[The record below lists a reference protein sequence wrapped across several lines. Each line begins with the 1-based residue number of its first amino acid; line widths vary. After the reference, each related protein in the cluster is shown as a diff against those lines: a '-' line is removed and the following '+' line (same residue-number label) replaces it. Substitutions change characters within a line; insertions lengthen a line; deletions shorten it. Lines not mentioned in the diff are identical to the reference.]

1 MTVNS
6 IDKWMTPLPTQLVLR
21 FNPVPGG
28 VLLEV

>member
-1 MTVNS
+1 
-6 IDKWMTPLPTQLVLR
+6 MTPLPTQLVLR